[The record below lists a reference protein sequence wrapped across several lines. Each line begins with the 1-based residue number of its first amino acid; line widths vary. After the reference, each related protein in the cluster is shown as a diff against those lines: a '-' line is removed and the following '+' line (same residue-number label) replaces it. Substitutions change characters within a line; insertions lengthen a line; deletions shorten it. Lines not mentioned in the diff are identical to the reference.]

1 MAESTIS
8 SPDIAPRA
16 GLSQVRGA
24 DAPPLSNLTIA
35 ELLAQSVARFG
46 DRPAAVFREQGIRWS
61 WNEFAAEVEALAAGL
76 RQLGLKT
83 GDRLGIWSPNRSEW
97 VVTQFSP
104 MLLPLAVSAF
114 SLIRPWFISCFTT
127 AGTPPAW

>member
-97 VVTQFSP
+97 VVTQFATAIWFFSRMVTLFP
-104 MLLPLAVSAF
+104 MNRRKRQMNLL
-114 SLIRPWFISCFTT
+114 RNY
-127 AGTPPAW
+127 